1 MFRFA
6 EVQALFALLLIP
18 GMGLV
23 YWLAA
28 RSRAR
33 ALEQFGDSVLVQK
46 LSASVNRRGRNWKIT
61 LVLIST
67 SMMALA
73 LARPQF
79 GTRVETVKTQGRD
92 IMVALDVSNSMLA
105 EDLAPNRLERA
116 KLEIGRLIRGL
127 DGDRIGLVAF
137 AGDAFVQAPLT
148 VDYGAALLFLNS
160 MTTDLL
166 SVQGTDMGIALT
178 TALDAFDEGASRD
191 QRVLVVVTDGEDH
204 EGEIEAA
211 IERAQQAGVQI
222 NTVGIGS
229 PGGVPIPEFDGNGRR
244 TGFMRDDEGN
254 VVTTRL
260 EEGVLRQI
268 AEATGG
274 RYVPAYGGTTAL
286 QGLVEEIAGV
296 DGGELESRQV
306 TQFDE
311 QFQIFLGLAILM
323 LLIETLIPDR
333 KRKSEAWT
341 GRFQ

>member
-6 EVQALFALLLIP
+6 EITALLMLLLVP
-18 GMGLV
+18 GIGLMH
-23 YWLAA
+23 WLAS
-28 RSRAR
+28 RSRTR
-33 ALEQFGDSVLVQK
+33 ALEQFGDSPLVQK
-46 LSASVNRRGRNWKIT
+46 LSASVNFRGRTWKT
-61 LVLIST
+61 GLVLTST
-67 SMMALA
+67 ALMAFA

-92 IMVALDVSNSMLA
+92 ILVALDVSKSMLA

-116 KLEIGRLIRGL
+116 KLEIGRLVRGL

-148 VDYGAALLFLNS
+148 ADYGAALLFLNS
-160 MTTDLL
+160 MDTDLL
-166 SVQGTDMGIALT
+166 SVQGTDLGLALT

-211 IERAQQAGVQI
+211 VQRAQRAGVQI
-222 NTVGIGS
+222 HTVGVGS
-229 PGGVPIPEFDGNGRR
+229 PEGEPIPEFDENGRR
-244 TGFMRDDEGN
+244 TGFMRDDSGN

-268 AEATGG
+268 AEATDG
-274 RYVPAYGGTTAL
+274 RYVPAYSGTTAL
-286 QGLVEEIAGV
+286 QGLVDEIAGGE
-296 DGGELESRQV
+296 GGELESRQV
-306 TQFDE
+306 TQYEE

-323 LLIETLIPDR
+323 LLLETLIPDR
-333 KRKSEAWT
+333 KRRTEAWT
-341 GRFQ
+341 GRF